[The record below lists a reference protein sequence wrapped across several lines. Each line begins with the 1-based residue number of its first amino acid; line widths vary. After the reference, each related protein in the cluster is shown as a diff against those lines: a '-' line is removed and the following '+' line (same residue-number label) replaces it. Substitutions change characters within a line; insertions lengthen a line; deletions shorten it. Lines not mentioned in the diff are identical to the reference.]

1 MGQLDKAQV
10 EERRQRLLQARAD
23 CIQRM
28 SPKARERFERG
39 IAPAIPDEPDP
50 AVVGPSIHAE
60 LPADNEE
67 LLNLTTSA
75 LLCIG
80 YTAMNCGDRTNAV
93 RAFGQI
99 IRVVQLRQQSGGDL
113 EEQQTRMGGFPVG
126 PPEMPSLTD
135 EQKTYLEEIKKLSPA
150 DRMLLREGYTARI
163 RISELEAQ
171 AKREGRMSD
180 LLREQP
186 TKEEPKREESSMTVP
201 VITKDEDGRERE

>member
-60 LPADNEE
+60 LPAENEE
-67 LLNLTTSA
+67 LLNEATNA

-80 YTAMNCGDRTNAV
+80 YTAMNCGDLSNAG
-93 RAFGQI
+93 RAFAQI
-99 IRVVQLRQQSGGDL
+99 IRVVQRRRRTGNDF
-113 EEQQTRMGGFPVG
+113 EEQRAGMGDSPLG
-126 PPEMPSLTD
+126 PPESPPLTD
-135 EQKTYLEEIKKLSPA
+135 EEKKHLEHLMKLSPD
-150 DRMLLREGYTARI
+150 DRMLLREAYTRMIRLSEREARTT
-163 RISELEAQ
+163 
-171 AKREGRMSD
+171 KRTMSD
-180 LLREQP
+180 LLHEQP
-186 TKEEPKREESSMTVP
+186 EVNSAGP
-201 VITKDEDGRERE
+201 